1 MTSPPDVSVVIAA
14 YNAMPYLVKCVESVL
29 EQSIG
34 AERLEI
40 IAVDDG
46 STDGT
51 GEELDRFAARCPT
64 MRVVHQENSGGPAQP
79 RNVGLDLATG
89 RYVFFLD
96 ADDWL
101 GAEALERMVA
111 TADANGSDV
120 VLGKMVGVGGRT
132 VPLSMFRRNQPRT
145 TVFDSNVYWAL
156 GPTKLFRRA
165 LLEDLGLRFDP
176 RLTVGQDQPFTATA
190 YLNASVIS
198 VVADYDC
205 YYAVRRDDGGNNTS
219 RPDGALRRLP
229 FLRAVFDLLTREVE
243 AGPKRDRLLRRHFQS
258 DQREFLTHLLAET
271 DPDQRAAV
279 FEEFRGFVRAW
290 CTEEVQRGMPAADRL
305 RLWLI
310 RAGRL
315 DETLEVMRHTLEDRA
330 TPAVVEKGRVY
341 GAYPYFRDPEVSA
354 PDEVF
359 DITGELAVRHY
370 LSEVS
375 WSGSRL
381 RLRGHAAVDRLGG
394 LEDGSELV
402 LRERGSGVEHRLPVT
417 RTAAEPDAPR
427 TGGEDAPAG
436 FAAVVDPA
444 RAADGAPLPRGLWD
458 VFLNV
463 VAQGVAKEARIGSQR
478 SPEVPA
484 GRQHRVVRPLD
495 GLVTTYHTNP
505 HGNLTLDV
513 GGVKHPPPAAAEV
526 TAAQWAPQ
534 QRATLLLSGSVDVVG
549 PLRLR
554 ATDGDGRTVDLP
566 VETAEDGSFTCALRL
581 DDEEPLPFGT
591 WSLALRPDA
600 EGAAAPLLAL
610 QGTLPAA
617 GRRWWR
623 RARPVYAKVWGT
635 RKEVLLTVAPVRLGA
650 AVRRAVGLR

>member
-271 DPDQRAAV
+271 DPTSGPRCSRSSAASYAPGAP
-279 FEEFRGFVRAW
+279 RRSS
-290 CTEEVQRGMPAADRL
+290 AACPPRT
-305 RLWLI
+305 
-310 RAGRL
+310 GC
-315 DETLEVMRHTLEDRA
+315 
-330 TPAVVEKGRVY
+330 GC
-341 GAYPYFRDPEVSA
+341 GSSA
-354 PDEVF
+354 PDAS
-359 DITGELAVRHY
+359 TRPWRSCGTPWRTARPRR
-370 LSEVS
+370 S
-375 WSGSRL
+375 SR
-381 RLRGHAAVDRLGG
+381 R
-394 LEDGSELV
+394 DGCTA
-402 LRERGSGVEHRLPVT
+402 PT
-417 RTAAEPDAPR
+417 RTSGTPR
-427 TGGEDAPAG
+427 C
-436 FAAVVDPA
+436 
-444 RAADGAPLPRGLWD
+444 
-458 VFLNV
+458 
-463 VAQGVAKEARIGSQR
+463 
-478 SPEVPA
+478 
-484 GRQHRVVRPLD
+484 
-495 GLVTTYHTNP
+495 
-505 HGNLTLDV
+505 
-513 GGVKHPPPAAAEV
+513 PPPTRSSTSPAN
-526 TAAQWAPQ
+526 WPS
-534 QRATLLLSGSVDVVG
+534 AT
-549 PLRLR
+549 
-554 ATDGDGRTVDLP
+554 T
-566 VETAEDGSFTCALRL
+566 
-581 DDEEPLPFGT
+581 
-591 WSLALRPDA
+591 
-600 EGAAAPLLAL
+600 
-610 QGTLPAA
+610 
-617 GRRWWR
+617 
-623 RARPVYAKVWGT
+623 
-635 RKEVLLTVAPVRLGA
+635 
-650 AVRRAVGLR
+650 